1 MNKIKILHIMQWVCR
16 GGATRAM
23 IATAKH
29 SSQLGDFEHRVI
41 SLQTPV
47 SGVVEMAKEAGMI
60 VLNPPDQASIMQEM
74 ESADIVHIHY
84 WNHPQMQEFLRSE
97 FPAMRLLT
105 WFHVAG
111 DKPPQIITQEL
122 VGYSDFAIPCNP
134 YSYELPVFQ
143 NLSPE
148 VRLKKVGMVYDATD
162 FERVSDIQP
171 KPHDTFNIGYIG
183 SVSFSKM
190 HPNYVPMSAAVDIP
204 KVQFIVCGSGIE
216 DYLRQQAQQLGAAQ
230 KFDFRG
236 YVEDIKSVIENLDV
250 YGYPLCEDTYAAG
263 ELNLQEVMYAGVP
276 PIVFPYGGIKRLV
289 INNYTGLIVRSELE
303 YKQAIEYLYH
313 HPEERARL
321 GRNAKEYAQQ
331 MFGAK
336 NAAKDLNLIYERLI
350 KCPKRIREW
359 GISLDESL
367 LYQPVSLQD
376 LMGEPEQY
384 SGAKLFIQSL
394 GDTAPEFTVS
404 MTSQTIEELFEAEQK
419 IARSSLLLSR
429 GEGSIFQY
437 RNAYQNDP
445 YLRLWTGLVMQHQEQ
460 NEQAITE
467 FLAAFNSGCNHWR
480 VYWYLA
486 QVAQQA
492 NDIALAKKALTGVLQ
507 AVPNFTAAQE
517 MLKRLEPKLAAY
529 SELVNLNLKE
539 INLIIFPDWNQSEDS
554 LYQDLAGV
562 LGAIATHPDQH
573 QITLLID
580 ITNIAETDAE
590 LTLSGIMMNLLMEEG
605 LEVEDTE
612 EPTISL
618 VGQLNTTQWEALWSR
633 IYAKVALPHESK
645 NAIAPVTT
653 KEILSLEPDSL
664 RNLRAMPSDTGSWHL
679 G

>member
-1 MNKIKILHIMQWVCR
+1 
-16 GGATRAM
+16 
-23 IATAKH
+23 
-29 SSQLGDFEHRVI
+29 
-41 SLQTPV
+41 
-47 SGVVEMAKEAGMI
+47 
-60 VLNPPDQASIMQEM
+60 
-74 ESADIVHIHY
+74 
-84 WNHPQMQEFLRSE
+84 
-97 FPAMRLLT
+97 
-105 WFHVAG
+105 
-111 DKPPQIITQEL
+111 
-122 VGYSDFAIPCNP
+122 
-134 YSYELPVFQ
+134 
-143 NLSPE
+143 
-148 VRLKKVGMVYDATD
+148 
-162 FERVSDIQP
+162 
-171 KPHDTFNIGYIG
+171 
-183 SVSFSKM
+183 
-190 HPNYVPMSAAVDIP
+190 
-204 KVQFIVCGSGIE
+204 
-216 DYLRQQAQQLGAAQ
+216 
-230 KFDFRG
+230 
-236 YVEDIKSVIENLDV
+236 
-250 YGYPLCEDTYAAG
+250 
-263 ELNLQEVMYAGVP
+263 
-276 PIVFPYGGIKRLV
+276 
-289 INNYTGLIVRSELE
+289 
-303 YKQAIEYLYH
+303 
-313 HPEERARL
+313 
-321 GRNAKEYAQQ
+321 
-331 MFGAK
+331 
-336 NAAKDLNLIYERLI
+336 
-350 KCPKRIREW
+350 
-359 GISLDESL
+359 
-367 LYQPVSLQD
+367 
-376 LMGEPEQY
+376 
-384 SGAKLFIQSL
+384 
-394 GDTAPEFTVS
+394 
-404 MTSQTIEELFEAEQK
+404 
-419 IARSSLLLSR
+419 
-429 GEGSIFQY
+429 
-437 RNAYQNDP
+437 
-445 YLRLWTGLVMQHQEQ
+445 MQHQEQ